1 MPESA
6 FSSFL
11 HSSAIVSK
19 MILVGEE
26 TLQQILLNEQ
36 IDWLIAASDSDSVD
50 NEETL

>member
-1 MPESA
+1 MPKSA
-6 FSSFL
+6 FPSFL
-11 HSSAIVSK
+11 HASAIVSK
-19 MILVGEE
+19 MVLVVEE